1 MSGRRVVGW
10 AMVAATLLTLGGWFP
25 PQPRAR
31 AQGEAGLLAVLQGG
45 DIWLVRA
52 EGGERRQ
59 LTRGGVVDWFAWAP
73 RGDALVVSTRAPDGG
88 AGGLFVQPIDGS
100 PPRRIDAAARQAVPG
115 RRASWSPDG
124 EQLAFVDDDAVL
136 VVSRAGTAA
145 RRYTIRLAASP
156 SGDLSVGGVAL
167 GTPTYYRDGDRLL
180 VPIATRLEIGAGG
193 NTRIRFYT
201 LTLADGALTPV
212 AAELP
217 AMGGRLPQD
226 TSFAPTGP
234 AFGYTSVAYLDACE
248 QYGFFAR
255 IDPAG
260 PSLSV
265 IDPQVASGPT
275 IRVAN
280 RPQAVGVRGWGLY
293 PRGYSWAPDGQ
304 RVALAFAYRDCG
316 QEATAAAPSYLYVV
330 ALGGEALALGRG
342 SQPAWA
348 PRGDLLAYLGDEPPR
363 TVRVRDLA
371 NNTEIDLGPGEWLAW
386 RPPGAR

>member
-1 MSGRRVVGW
+1 MNWRAYGGAALLAALLALGLAWGGQRV
-10 AMVAATLLTLGGWFP
+10 A
-25 PQPRAR
+25 Q
-31 AQGEAGLLAVLQGG
+31 AQGDAGLLAVLQGG

-59 LTRGGVVDWFAWAP
+59 LTRGGVIEWFAWAP
-73 RGDALVVSTRAPDGG
+73 QGDALVVSTRGPDGSP
-88 AGGLFVQPIDGS
+88 GGVFVQALDGS
-100 PPRRIDAAARQAVPG
+100 PPRRIDAAARQAVAG
-115 RRASWSPDG
+115 RRASWAPDG
-124 EQLAFVDDDAVL
+124 SQLAFVDDDAVM
-136 VVSRAGTAA
+136 VVNREGTAA
-145 RRYTIRLAASP
+145 RRYTIRLAAGP

-167 GTPTYYRDGDRLL
+167 GTPTYYADGGRLL

-193 NTRIRFYT
+193 NARIRYYT
-201 LTLADGALTPV
+201 LALDDGALTPV

-226 TSFAPTGP
+226 TSFAPGSP
-234 AFGYTSVAYLDACE
+234 AFGYTSVAYVEACE

-255 IDPAG
+255 LDPEA
-260 PSLSV
+260 PSLNV
-265 IDPQVASGPT
+265 VDPLVASGPT

-316 QEATAAAPSYLYVV
+316 QGAQAPAPAYLYL
-330 ALGGEALALGRG
+330 ASFSGEALALGRG
-342 SQPAWA
+342 RAPAWA
-348 PRGDLLAYLGDEPPR
+348 PRGELLAYIAEESS

-371 NNTEIDLGPGEWLAW
+371 NNTEIDLGPGELVAW
-386 RPPGAR
+386 RPAGPR